1 LIPKNNLPIL
11 AQDLVRIHRAIT
23 RGLTVAVTE
32 GTRFFREGFPDPNI
46 QQGFADYIQSLAAV
60 LGAHHLSEDEILFPA
75 LKEKLPEAPYMRL
88 SDDHQFIETSLD
100 IVRKL
105 IGDLKSGSHKVG
117 LGIVIE
123 GFKRDTTI
131 WTPHIRMEEAYF
143 SQDAIASVMTPEEQA
158 QITIS
163 MATHSRE
170 QAGPP
175 YLVLPFVLFNLS
187 LVDRAAMA
195 QTLPKEVTE
204 EFIPKIWKENWA
216 PMKPFLL
223 E

>member
-1 LIPKNNLPIL
+1 MIPNNSLPNL

-32 GTRFFREGFPDPNI
+32 GTHFIRKGFPDPNI
-46 QQGFADYIQSLAAV
+46 QQGFADYIPSLAAV

-75 LKEKLPEAPYMRL
+75 LKEKLSEAPYMRL

-100 IVRKL
+100 VVRKL
-105 IGDLKSGSHKVG
+105 IADLKSGSYKVG

-131 WTPHIRMEEAYF
+131 WTPHIRMEEGYF
-143 SQDAIASVMTPEEQA
+143 SQDAIASVMTQEEQA
-158 QITIS
+158 QISTS
-163 MATHSRE
+163 MAKHSRE
-170 QAGPP
+170 HAGPP
-175 YLVLPFVLFNLS
+175 YLALPFVLFNLS
-187 LVDRAAMA
+187 VEDRAAMVR
-195 QTLPKEVTE
+195 TLPKEVME